1 MKQTVNNSAFHDAF
15 VNYGRTDNFSYD
27 ALDLLFDY
35 FESIE
40 SDTGEEIELDVIAVS
55 YTHLD
60 VYKRQPLYMSWIFFP
75 SFL

>member
-35 FESIE
+35 FE
-40 SDTGEEIELDVIAVS
+40 T
-55 YTHLD
+55 
-60 VYKRQPLYMSWIFFP
+60 
-75 SFL
+75 